1 MPESSLPHEWRGHAV
16 VQVGVPELEEWIVRR
31 TRHYDVRFVSAD
43 PGFRHA
49 HITVLAPLQR
59 WSSDDLAA
67 IAAST
72 APFDFALRCIRVFPN
87 GCIHL
92 PPEPDADFRTLTRR
106 VWDAHPDII
115 PNGAPDPAPHLTL
128 DLASPEVSLTSTRHL
143 LGDAIPVLCRAEA
156 LELVWYEAGNCHLIE
171 RWPLGSDEER

>member
-1 MPESSLPHEWRGHAV
+1 MDRAANPTLRRALRQRRPRFPARPHHCTGPASALV
-16 VQVGVPELEEWIVRR
+16 KRR
-31 TRHYDVRFVSAD
+31 PS
-43 PGFRHA
+43 P
-49 HITVLAPLQR
+49 
-59 WSSDDLAA
+59 A